1 MSINLEHNEEHRE
14 QARDM
19 VIEQFKRSQKFNDWL
34 GVYID
39 QVQGLEDALWQLY
52 TERGVDTAEGAQ
64 LDVLGVIVGQDRL
77 GLEDEDYRTRIK
89 VRIRLN
95 RASGIADDIYDVFG
109 LMLGNQIG
117 AVDLQEVYPAGLIVQ
132 MNEYVD
138 TSASVLAAILKEARG
153 AGIDTSLVW
162 LPSEDGIFECSS
174 DAAPVTG
181 SLDEGFAGLS
191 PTVASFAFATG
202 YFGGCYAEGLYLIA
216 GVSGASRIQTSVS
229 GTSFTTAYTASAGQ
243 VNDVVYSP
251 TLSMFAACGQDRAHW
266 SLDGLAWTGV
276 VAASRNWTQILWADH
291 LAKFVAF
298 NQSNPYALMSS
309 DGLIWTDTA
318 LTGATGVNTPAGI
331 KGIAYSPTLQRF
343 ISVYS
348 GSTLKSSTDGVAWTD
363 HGAFAYNDGV
373 VWSDVLGAFVACDS
387 GAGIAYSL
395 DGITGWTSLMG
406 ATAVAT
412 LYAVATTYGVV
423 VVTIAGGVS
432 TDAYL
437 VTSDFNLI
445 TFALS
450 STTSG
455 RPVDGANGTIVTVT
469 SGTAASIITGSIYE
483 GGELAGVLQA

>member
-1 MSINLEHNEEHRE
+1 MSITLEHNEDHRT
-14 QARDM
+14 QAKAL
-19 VIEQFKRSQKFNDWL
+19 VIEQFKRSQRFNDWL
-34 GVYID
+34 GAYIG
-39 QVQGLEDALWQLY
+39 QVQDLEDALWQLY
-52 TERGVDTAEGAQ
+52 TMRGVDTAEGVQ
-64 LDVLGVIVGQDRL
+64 LDVLGVIVGQPRL
-77 GLEDEDYRTRIK
+77 GLDDEDYRTRIK

-95 RASGIADDIYDVFG
+95 RASGIADDIYAVFG

-132 MNEYVD
+132 MNEYVA
-138 TSASVLAAILKEARG
+138 TSPSVLADILREARG

-162 LPSEDGIFECSS
+162 LPSEDGIFECSAA
-174 DAAPVTG
+174 AAPVTG
-181 SLDEGFAGLS
+181 SIDEGFAGLP
-191 PTVASFAFATG
+191 PTVSSFAFATG
-202 YFGGCYAEGLYLIA
+202 FTGGCYAEGLYLIA

-229 GTSFTTAYTASAGQ
+229 GTSYTTAYTASAGQ
-243 VNDVVYSP
+243 VNDVVHSP
-251 TLSMFAACGQDRAHW
+251 ALGMFAACGQDRAHW

-276 VAASRNWTQILWADH
+276 VVASRNWTQILWADH

-298 NQSNPYALMSS
+298 NITNPYVLMSS
-309 DGLIWTDTA
+309 DGTNWTDTA
-318 LTGATGVNTPAGI
+318 LTGATGVNTPSGT

-348 GSTLKSSTDGVAWTD
+348 GATLKSSTDGVAWTD
-363 HGAFAYNDGV
+363 HGAFSYNDGV

-387 GAGIAYSL
+387 GGGIAYSL

-412 LYAVATTYGVV
+412 LYAIATTYGVV
-423 VVTIAGGVS
+423 VLTIAGGIS

-437 VTSDFNLI
+437 ITADFNII

-455 RPVDGANGTIVTVT
+455 RAVDGANGTIVTVT
-469 SGTAASIITGSIYE
+469 SGTAASIITGNTYT
-483 GGELAGVLQA
+483 GGELAGVLEA